1 MRPLILSLFAAA
13 SLTACGSVSTTGAGA
28 GVGGTGA
35 GATRAGATVPTD
47 GFETYVT
54 QHNGF
59 TRVRRSETEAGDAAI
74 LSQFEDANP
83 ASPAGFVSLISMRG
97 TPVANRVHAEII
109 GEERSWLD
117 GNGNRASALERIL
130 RLTADVE
137 DFTPANV
144 ARAGGEIVL
153 SGSDYSIVRVG
164 DAINHTNQSDPGTL
178 YLALNFDTET
188 AAIRILNRTVYL
200 HCGGCRPEDHRR
212 IDLLGEDLPFNVQTG
227 AFGGEITGEVYE
239 LMVRLGSRTTEVSGT
254 ILGQVG
260 GAARDDLV
268 AGGVFEATGTSTS
281 MGTTQEV
288 QVDGV
293 FWASN

>member
-1 MRPLILSLFAAA
+1 MRPFILSLIAI
-13 SLTACGSVSTTGAGA
+13 STLTACGSVPTVGGGGGNAGAGA
-28 GVGGTGA
+28 P
-35 GATRAGATVPTD
+35 GATVPTD
-47 GFETYVT
+47 GYETYVT

-59 TRVRRSETEAGDAAI
+59 TRVRRSETAPGDAAI
-74 LSQFEDANP
+74 LRQFEDSNP
-83 ASPAGFVSLISMRG
+83 ASPVGFRNLIDLRT
-97 TPVANRVHAEII
+97 TPVNNRVQAEII
-109 GEERSWLD
+109 GEEQTWRD
-117 GNGNRASALERIL
+117 GNGQTQSALERIL

-137 DFTPANV
+137 AFTPAAVV
-144 ARAGGEIVL
+144 AAGGEIVL
-153 SGSDYSIVRVG
+153 SGSDYSVVRVN
-164 DAINHTNQSDPGTL
+164 DTVTHNNQSDPGTL

-212 IDLLGEDLPFNVQTG
+212 IDLLGENLPFNVRTG
-227 AFGGEITGEVYE
+227 AFGGEINGEVYE

-260 GAARDDLV
+260 GSRPDDLV
-268 AGGVFEATGTSTS
+268 AGGVFEASGTGTA
-281 MGTTQEV
+281 MGATQEV